1 MIRSSCYFLLFLIL
15 FVSPHFI
22 NAESTTEKAIQSQEK
37 ASGPLNGPA
46 ISEIT
51 TITSGFDKIFK
62 TKYSHI
68 YYSRDEHI
76 DTFIWRLG
84 GQRREFMDNTELAS
98 NRVDRI
104 VNRVQTILD
113 MWPDNFKVNIY
124 LHPQALG
131 PNKVAY
137 YEYKTASLHFALD
150 YASDGVVAHEMAHAI
165 VNQYFPSRAPSKM
178 QEILSQYV
186 DEHLWSDY

>member
-1 MIRSSCYFLLFLIL
+1 MSEEARYSLSQMITP
-15 FVSPHFI
+15 VS
-22 NAESTTEKAIQSQEK
+22 IQ
-37 ASGPLNGPA
+37 
-46 ISEIT
+46 
-51 TITSGFDKIFK
+51 TSGFGKLFK
-62 TKYSHI
+62 TKYADI
-68 YYSRDEHI
+68 YYSSDKDI

-84 GQRREFMDNTELAS
+84 GQRMEFLNNLDLAS

-113 MWPDNFKVNIY
+113 MWPEDFKIIIY
-124 LHPQALG
+124 LHPETLG

-137 YEYKTASLHFALD
+137 YEYQTASLHFSID

-165 VNQYFPSRAPSKM
+165 INQYFPSRSPSKM

>member
-1 MIRSSCYFLLFLIL
+1 MIRFSCYFLLFLIL
-15 FVSPHFI
+15 FFPSQFLR
-22 NAESTTEKAIQSQEK
+22 AESSSGRDSKVSEEARYSLSQMITPVSIQ
-37 ASGPLNGPA
+37 
-46 ISEIT
+46 
-51 TITSGFDKIFK
+51 TSGFGKLFK
-62 TKYSHI
+62 TKYADI
-68 YYSRDEHI
+68 YYSSDKDI

-84 GQRREFMDNTELAS
+84 GQRMEFLNNLDLAS

-113 MWPDNFKVNIY
+113 MWPEDFKIIIY
-124 LHPQALG
+124 LHPETLG

-137 YEYKTASLHFALD
+137 YEYQTASLHFSID

-165 VNQYFPSRAPSKM
+165 INQYFPSRSPSKM